1 MVTPPPGLE
10 GFGSTQFVTSG
21 GNGEWLDL
29 PPTKLYTNSFIIKPG
44 KVISM
49 GFKPMRLLIRDRKVL
64 LGYKKRGFGKGV

>member
-21 GNGEWLDL
+21 GSGEWLDL
-29 PPTKLYTNSFIIKPG
+29 PPIKLYTNSFIIKSG
-44 KVISM
+44 KVVFM
-49 GFKPMRLLIRDRKVL
+49 GFKPVRLLIRDRKVL